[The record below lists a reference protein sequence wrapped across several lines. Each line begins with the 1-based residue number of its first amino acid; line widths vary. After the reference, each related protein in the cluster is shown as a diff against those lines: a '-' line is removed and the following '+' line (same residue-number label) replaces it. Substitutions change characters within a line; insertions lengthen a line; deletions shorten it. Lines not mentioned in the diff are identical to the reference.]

1 MIQILHNPRCSKS
14 RSVLK
19 FLIEKGLEVEEIRYL
34 YQPLTTEEIRNILK
48 KLNIKPLDW
57 VRKNEALFKTQFKD
71 KQLSN
76 NQWIEILANN
86 PRLIERPVVIN
97 GDKAVIG
104 RPLEKVLDII

>member
-19 FLIEKGLEVEEIRYL
+19 FLTEKGLEVEEIRYL